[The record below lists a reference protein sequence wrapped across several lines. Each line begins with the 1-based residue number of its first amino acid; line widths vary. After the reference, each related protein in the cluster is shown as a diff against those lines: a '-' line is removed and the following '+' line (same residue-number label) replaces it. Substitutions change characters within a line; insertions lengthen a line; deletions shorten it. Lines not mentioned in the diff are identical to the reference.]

1 MEARL
6 IIAYALMLIMTL
18 LAAGGVSHAI
28 YHSHARTYRRRLRK
42 ERNAYDASRSSQP

>member
-1 MEARL
+1 M

-18 LAAGGVSHAI
+18 LAAGGVSYAI

-42 ERNAYDASRSSQP
+42 ERSVYDGSQSPRP